1 MIKLELGKKE
11 VKFLKDWLSEDLE
24 TELENRNISLSSFKI
39 LLKIV
44 LKLRKL

>member
-24 TELENRNISLSSFKI
+24 TEFNHN
-39 LLKIV
+39 
-44 LKLRKL
+44 